1 MFCGKCGRI
10 WNVLTLVSIYECTN
24 KTTVCNSHSLA
35 ATGSWNVLETFLDGC
50 SPPKARCGHASTSND
65 NIMYIHGGRP
75 RVGSSFIS
83 IFTAELLSF
92 DMATLTWKE
101 VTPNY
106 RQPGGFCGIP
116 LPENYMHLLRD
127 HHSLEHVDGRLI
139 MFGGRG
145 SYTDSAFAAVLV
157 ESLLGNGILCL
168 LE

>member
-1 MFCGKCGRI
+1 M
-10 WNVLTLVSIYECTN
+10 Y
-24 KTTVCNSHSLA
+24 NSHSLA
-35 ATGSWNVLETFLDGC
+35 ATGSWNALETFVDGC
-50 SPPKARCGHASTSND
+50 SHPKARYGHASTSND

-75 RVGSSFIS
+75 ADRLSSAS
-83 IFTAELLSF
+83 PLFTAELLSF
-92 DMATLTWKE
+92 DMATLTWME

-106 RQPGGFCGIP
+106 RKPSSGGARGLH

>member
-1 MFCGKCGRI
+1 M
-10 WNVLTLVSIYECTN
+10 
-24 KTTVCNSHSLA
+24 CNSHSLA
-35 ATGSWNVLETFLDGC
+35 ATGSWNALETFVDGC
-50 SPPKARCGHASTSND
+50 SHPKARCGQASTSNE

-75 RVGSSFIS
+75 KDADLFGYEKS
-83 IFTAELLSF
+83 TAELLSF

-106 RQPGGFCGIP
+106 RQPPSGGFCGIP

-145 SYTDSAFAAVLV
+145 SYTDSAFASVLV
-157 ESLLGNGILCL
+157 LSHCL
-168 LE
+168 EWAYNI